1 MSKQYIATNYK
12 TTIHDDPDAMHAFNP
27 VSDSKIC
34 EVNKEID
41 GKIWK
46 YLAYASNIRG
56 SEIKLYYTDDLDSE
70 WISYSKNPILDSKN
84 ENQFRWPN
92 TVWDG
97 KIFHMFLDN
106 LDYRQIEHWTSE
118 DGIHFVFNS
127 IIHIENRNCGERHP
141 SYGPFVWLNPNDNKW
156 YLYWRDANE
165 EKIKVNISDDLNRF
179 ERCTNIDV
187 INSSESFPSL
197 TASASIL
204 FCDGIYWLLLEGE
217 IDKIWKTFAF
227 YSESPISNFKPYG
240 EILSNGD
247 ACGMQYYDSEGK
259 NIYLYISN
267 CNGNGWR
274 ERTYQVKIT

>member
-97 KIFHMFLDN
+97 KIFHMATQQ
-106 LDYRQIEHWTSE
+106 RSRKTGVTS
-118 DGIHFVFNS
+118 F
-127 IIHIENRNCGERHP
+127 
-141 SYGPFVWLNPNDNKW
+141 
-156 YLYWRDANE
+156 
-165 EKIKVNISDDLNRF
+165 
-179 ERCTNIDV
+179 
-187 INSSESFPSL
+187 
-197 TASASIL
+197 
-204 FCDGIYWLLLEGE
+204 
-217 IDKIWKTFAF
+217 
-227 YSESPISNFKPYG
+227 
-240 EILSNGD
+240 
-247 ACGMQYYDSEGK
+247 
-259 NIYLYISN
+259 
-267 CNGNGWR
+267 
-274 ERTYQVKIT
+274 